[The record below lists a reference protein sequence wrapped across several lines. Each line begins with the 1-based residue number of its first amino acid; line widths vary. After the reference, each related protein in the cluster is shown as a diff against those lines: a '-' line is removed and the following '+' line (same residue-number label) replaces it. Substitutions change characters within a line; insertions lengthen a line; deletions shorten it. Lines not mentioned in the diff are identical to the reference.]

1 MSRLTRVRVVGV
13 SVLWAMVNGAI
24 IGFVPGVFIGCLVGA
39 GLCWG
44 AGTVL
49 DWQRELAFTLGVTQQ
64 LLPFGDQAPV
74 LQQVSDSWQ
83 VVIPAC
89 GLALGVFWALVGT
102 LAAGVVAAVMNR
114 FAISIPVRVE
124 RESVDPSPGLPR
136 SSAAEERRLRRE
148 GRRPP
153 DRE

>member
-13 SVLWAMVNGAI
+13 SVPWAMVNGAI
-24 IGFVPGVFIGCLVGA
+24 IGFVPGLFIGCLIGA
-39 GLCWG
+39 GVCWG

-74 LQQVSDSWQ
+74 LQQVSQSWQ
-83 VVIPAC
+83 VVIPIC
-89 GLALGVFWALVGT
+89 GGIFGVFWALIGT

-114 FAISIPVRVE
+114 FGIAIPVRVE
-124 RESVDPSPGLPR
+124 QESADPSPELPR
-136 SSAAEERRLRRE
+136 SSAAEERRLRK
-148 GRRPP
+148 
-153 DRE
+153 DR